1 MTMQLK
7 NDPDNSFLLVQ
18 SIKNLETATN
28 ISNFLLEKNEEL
40 QEKLLSYIIKSEK
53 VTDQLR
59 MIESYISEEYNTDKF
74 MKNMISRSINSLE
87 DKDSLKD
94 AIQIKELIKTVSKIS
109 SGIKEF
115 KGDPD
120 LWYSLKDQLVS
131 IKIC

>member
-7 NDPDNSFLLVQ
+7 NDQDNSFLLVQ

-40 QEKLLSYIIKSEK
+40 LSYIIKSEK

-59 MIESYISEEYNTDKF
+59 IIESYISEEYNTDKF
-74 MKNMISRSINSLE
+74 MKNMISRSINCLE
-87 DKDSLKD
+87 DKDLLKD

>member
-1 MTMQLK
+1 MTMHLK
-7 NDPDNSFLLVQ
+7 NDQDNSFLLVQ

-59 MIESYISEEYNTDKF
+59 IIESYISEEYNTDKF
-74 MKNMISRSINSLE
+74 MKNMISRSINCLE
-87 DKDSLKD
+87 DKDLLKD

>member
-1 MTMQLK
+1 MTMHLK
-7 NDPDNSFLLVQ
+7 NDQDNSFLLVQ

>member
-7 NDPDNSFLLVQ
+7 NDQDNSFLLVQ

-53 VTDQLR
+53 VTDQLK

-74 MKNMISRSINSLE
+74 MKNMISRSINCLE
-87 DKDSLKD
+87 DKDLLKD

>member
-1 MTMQLK
+1 M
-7 NDPDNSFLLVQ
+7 
-18 SIKNLETATN
+18 
-28 ISNFLLEKNEEL
+28 LEKNEEL